1 METCLTTCISSV
13 AEVLRNGGLAAVP
26 TETVYGLAADGKNAI
41 AVRKLYE
48 VKGRPPQKPISL
60 LVPGLEAC
68 EELCAEMPADAVKLA
83 EAFWPGP
90 LTIVV
95 KKSGAVPG
103 IVTAGGDTVG
113 LRCPLHDLTLQLLRE
128 FGGPLAAP
136 SANLSGR
143 PSPKSAQEVLEALG
157 GRIPFILDGGPCVVG
172 IESTIVDLTGPVPRI
187 LRRGGL
193 EPEEICHVLGK
204 EVVL

>member
-13 AEVLRNGGLAAVP
+13 ADTLRSGDLAAVP
-26 TETVYGLAADGKNAI
+26 TETVYGLAADGRNAA
-41 AVRKLYE
+41 AVKKLYE

-60 LVPGLEAC
+60 LVPGWEAC
-68 EELCAEMPADAVKLA
+68 KALSDDLTESARILAD
-83 EAFWPGP
+83 AFWPGP

-95 KKSGAVPG
+95 KKSRAVPD
-103 IVTAGGDTVG
+103 IVTAGRNTVG
-113 LRCPLHDLTLQLLRE
+113 LRCPDHPLTLKLLRE

-136 SANLSGR
+136 SANLSGM
-143 PSPKSAQEVLEALG
+143 PSPKSAHEVLKALG
-157 GRIPFILDGGPCVVG
+157 GRIPFILDGGTCSVG

-193 EPEEICHVLGK
+193 APEEIAHILGT
-204 EVVL
+204 EVIA

>member
-1 METCLTTCISSV
+1 METCLTTCICSV

-26 TETVYGLAADGKNAI
+26 TETVYGLAADGRNAI

-48 VKGRPPQKPISL
+48 VKGRPPQKPVSL
-60 LVPGLEAC
+60 LVPDLEAC
-68 EELCAEMPADAVKLA
+68 EELCSELSPDAVRLA

-95 KKSGAVPG
+95 KKSPAVPG

-113 LRCPLHDLTLQLLRE
+113 LRCPLHSLTLQLLRE
-128 FGGPLAAP
+128 FNGPLATP

-143 PSPKSAQEVLEALG
+143 PSPKTATEVLEALG

-172 IESTIVDLTGPVPRI
+172 VESPIVDLTGCVPRI

-193 EPEEICHVLGK
+193 APEEIRHVLEK
-204 EVVL
+204 EVIA

>member
-13 AEVLRNGGLAAVP
+13 AETLRRGGLAAVP
-26 TETVYGLAADGKNAI
+26 TETVYGLAADGRNAA

-48 VKGRPPQKPISL
+48 VKGRPPRKPVSL
-60 LVPGLEAC
+60 LVPGLDAC
-68 EELCAEMPADAVKLA
+68 AELCEEMPAAAVKLA

-95 KKSGAVPG
+95 RKSAAVPG

-113 LRCPLHDLTLQLLRE
+113 LRCPLHPLTLELLRA

-136 SANLSGR
+136 SANLSGE
-143 PSPKSAQEVLEALG
+143 PSPKSAPEVLEALG
-157 GRIPFILDGGPCVVG
+157 GKIPFILDGGPCAVG
-172 IESTIVDLTGPVPRI
+172 IESTIVELTGPVPRI

-193 EPEEICHVLGK
+193 EPEEIANVLGT
-204 EVVL
+204 EVIA

>member
-13 AEVLRNGGLAAVP
+13 ADVLRSGGVAAVP
-26 TETVYGLAADGKNAI
+26 TETVYGLAADGRNAG

-48 VKGRPPQKPISL
+48 VKGRPPQKPVSL

-68 EELCAEMPADAVKLA
+68 EELCEELPPDAVKLA

-95 KKSGAVPG
+95 KKSAAVPD

-113 LRCPLHDLTLQLLRE
+113 LRCPLHSLTLQLLRE
-128 FGGPLAAP
+128 FGGPLATP
-136 SANLSGR
+136 SANLSGM
-143 PSPKSAQEVLEALG
+143 PSPKSASEVLGALG
-157 GRIPFILDGGPCVVG
+157 GRIPYILDGGPCAVG
-172 IESTIVDLTGPVPRI
+172 IESPSSI
-187 LRRGGL
+187 
-193 EPEEICHVLGK
+193 
-204 EVVL
+204 

>member
-13 AEVLRNGGLAAVP
+13 ADVLRAGELAAVP
-26 TETVYGLAADGKNAI
+26 TETVYGLAADGRNSS

-60 LVPGLEAC
+60 LVPDFDACGELSLE
-68 EELCAEMPADAVKLA
+68 LPPAARRLA
-83 EAFWPGP
+83 DAFWPGP

-95 KKSGAVPG
+95 KKSPAVPV
-103 IVTAGGDTVG
+103 IVTAGGETVG
-113 LRCPLHDLTLQLLRE
+113 LRCPDHPLTLRLLRE

-136 SANLSGR
+136 SANLSGM
-143 PSPKSAQEVLEALG
+143 PSPKSAPEVLEALG
-157 GRIPFILDGGPCVVG
+157 GRIPFILDGGPCSVG

-187 LRRGGL
+187 IRTGGL
-193 EPEEICHVLGK
+193 APEEIAHVLGT
-204 EVVL
+204 EVTA